1 MLKDLLLD
9 FSDVLQVSLKTVL
22 YQEVCCI
29 NPAVYVAVQINVY
42 ALGRAYLKLATAL
55 HINPPAIGRCI
66 YYSYRHQYLD
76 LASAKLG

>member
-66 YYSYRHQYLD
+66 VTETNI
-76 LASAKLG
+76 